1 MHKNLFQELKKN
13 TDSNVIENN
22 LTFNHNKLH
31 YNYMKYFYI
40 LFLLTLSISAQE
52 KVTLDYYLP
61 NDETYNA
68 SIPTP
73 KSVFGF
79 ELGEWHTD
87 YNQVLLYIQKVAAVS
102 NRIKIETTGF
112 SHENRPLQLLT
123 ISSAKNIENSDA
135 IKANHV
141 AKTINPSIKVSDSD
155 PVVVYLGYTIHGN
168 EPSGTGAAIALV
180 YYLAAA
186 EGKNIDELLN
196 NTIILLDPCLNPD
209 GLHRFAGWV
218 NSQKSKTQVTDSN
231 DREFS
236 EGWPSSRFNH
246 YWFDMNRDW
255 LALQHPES
263 QARIKTF
270 QNWMPNVLGD
280 FHEMGTN
287 ATYFFQPGIQSRT
300 HPLTPKMNQE
310 LTKSIAT
317 YHAKAMDKIG
327 SFYYSEESFDD
338 FYFGKGST
346 YPDINGAIGILFEQ
360 ASSRGHAQE
369 SVNGVVTFPFT
380 IRNQF
385 TTSISTLVASYEMRK
400 ELLNYQRDFFSNAS
414 RNNGFLF
421 GDENEASKVYE
432 LAKILD
438 QHQIKLVALKED
450 ITHNK
455 KKFKKE
461 SSYLI
466 PGNQRN
472 IKLVEAI
479 FDKRTQFS
487 DSLFYDISSWSLDLA
502 FNVDFESYSNTA
514 SETAYTSPHR
524 PTGGVSSKSEIA
536 YLFESN
542 SYYTPKLLYQLLKK
556 DIRVK
561 VSKKPLTYNQQTFSY
576 GSLLI
581 PVQNQ
586 KFSGDELF
594 KLITELAIEN
604 SITITG
610 VSTGLTEGINLG
622 SPSFSPV
629 ELPKVALIVGQNV
642 TPADAGEI
650 WHLFDVKME
659 IPITKIDINQ
669 LSGADLSKYNT
680 IIMVNG
686 NYNSIS
692 NGSTKNLEQWVD
704 NGGILIGFKNA
715 IKWLSDSKFTNLTF
729 KTNESIAKGITY
741 ENKDD
746 FKDAQVIGGAIFETT
761 LDLSHPIAYGFKSNK
776 LPVFRNS
783 TLFME
788 IDKNS
793 YNNPIIY
800 TKSPLLSGYI
810 SKENLNQLKETAAF
824 KASRKGKGVVLS
836 YTDIATFRGFWLGT
850 EKLLW
855 NGIFFGKL
863 MP

>member
-1 MHKNLFQELKKN
+1 
-13 TDSNVIENN
+13 
-22 LTFNHNKLH
+22 
-31 YNYMKYFYI
+31 MKYIY
-40 LFLLTLSISAQE
+40 LLLLLSFSTQAQQQIS
-52 KVTLDYYLP
+52 LDYYLP
-61 NDETYNA
+61 NDVTYNTA
-68 SIPTP
+68 VPTP
-73 KSVFGF
+73 KSILGF

-87 YNQVLLYIQKVAAVS
+87 YNQVLDYVQRIASTS
-102 NRIKIETTGF
+102 NRMKIETTGF
-112 SHENRPLQLLT
+112 SHENRPLKLLT
-123 ISSAKNIENSDA
+123 ISSPKNIENIEK

-141 AKTINPSIKVSDSD
+141 AKTFDSSIKIADSD

-168 EPSGTGAAIALV
+168 EPSGTGAAIAMI

-186 EGKNIDELLN
+186 EGKNIDDLLN

-255 LALQHPES
+255 LPLQHPES
-263 QARIKTF
+263 QSRIKTF

-300 HPLTPKMNQE
+300 HPLTPKMNQQ
-310 LTKSIAT
+310 LTKSIST
-317 YHAKAMDKIG
+317 YHAKALDKIG
-327 SFYYSEESFDD
+327 SLYYSEESFDD

-369 SVNGVVTFPFT
+369 SVNGIVTFPFT

-385 TTSISTLVASYEMRK
+385 TTSISTLTASVEMRK
-400 ELLNYQRDFFSNAS
+400 ELLEYQRDFFTSSNK
-414 RNNGFLF
+414 NKGYIF
-421 GDENEASKVYE
+421 GDEKDVAKVNE
-432 LAKILD
+432 LAKILE
-438 QHQIKLVALKED
+438 QHQIKLIALKED
-450 ITHNK
+450 ISHNK

-461 SSYLI
+461 SSYII
-466 PGNQRN
+466 PGNQSN
-472 IKLVEAI
+472 IKLVEAM
-479 FDKRTQFS
+479 FDKRTEFS

-502 FNVDFESYSNTA
+502 FNVDFET
-514 SETAYTSPHR
+514 YTTSSKEENYV
-524 PTGGVSSKSEIA
+524 TKIESKGSVSAKSEIA
-536 YLFESN
+536 YLLESN
-542 SYYTPKLLYQLLKK
+542 AYYTPKLLYQLLKK
-556 DIRVK
+556 DIRIK
-561 VSKKPLTYNQQTFSY
+561 VAKKPLNYNQQTFSY
-576 GSLLI
+576 GSLMI
-581 PVQNQ
+581 PVQDQ
-586 KFSGDELF
+586 TLSKDELF
-594 KLITELAIEN
+594 SLITKLAIEN
-604 SITITG
+604 GIVITG

-622 SPSFSPV
+622 SPSFSSI
-629 ELPKVALIVGQNV
+629 EIPKVALIVGQGV

-669 LSGADLSKYNT
+669 LSNADLSKYNT

-686 NYNSIS
+686 NYSS
-692 NGSTKNLEQWVD
+692 VSTGTTKNLERWVE
-704 NGGILIGFKNA
+704 NGGTLIGFKNA
-715 IKWLSDSKFTNLTF
+715 IRWLSDSKFTEVTF
-729 KTNESIAKGITY
+729 KTKDREAKGISF
-741 ENKDD
+741 ENKADYNG
-746 FKDAQVIGGAIFETT
+746 AQVIGGAIFETS
-761 LDLSHPIAYGFKSNK
+761 LDVSHPIAYGFKSNK

-788 IDKNS
+788 TDKNS
-793 YNNPIIY
+793 YNNPIVY

-810 SKENLNQLKETAAF
+810 SKENLNQIKETSAF
-824 KASRKGKGVVLS
+824 KASRKGRGVVLC

>member
-1 MHKNLFQELKKN
+1 
-13 TDSNVIENN
+13 
-22 LTFNHNKLH
+22 
-31 YNYMKYFYI
+31 MKYIY
-40 LFLLTLSISAQE
+40 LLLLLSFSTQAQQQ
-52 KVTLDYYLP
+52 TSLDYYLP
-61 NDETYNA
+61 KDVTYNSA
-68 SIPTP
+68 IPTP
-73 KSVFGF
+73 KSILGF
-79 ELGEWHTD
+79 ELGVWHTD
-87 YNQVLLYIQKVAAVS
+87 YNQVLDYIQRIATAS
-102 NRIKIETTGF
+102 NRMKIETTGY
-112 SHENRPLQLLT
+112 SHENRPLKLLT
-123 ISSAKNIENSDA
+123 ISSPKNIENIEK

-141 AKTINPSIKVSDSD
+141 AKTFDSSIKIADSD

-168 EPSGTGAAIALV
+168 EPSGTGAAIAMV

-186 EGKNIDELLN
+186 EGKNIDDLLN
-196 NTIILLDPCLNPD
+196 NTVILLDPCLNPD

-255 LALQHPES
+255 LPIQHPES

-300 HPLTPKMNQE
+300 HPLTPKMNQQ

-317 YHAKAMDKIG
+317 YHAKALDKIG
-327 SFYYSEESFDD
+327 SLYYSEESFDD

-369 SVNGVVTFPFT
+369 SINGIVTFPFT

-385 TTSISTLVASYEMRK
+385 TTSISTLTASVEMRK
-400 ELLNYQRDFFSNAS
+400 ELLEYQRDFFASSNK
-414 RNNGFLF
+414 NKGYIF
-421 GDENEASKVYE
+421 GDEKDVAKVNE

-438 QHQIKLVALKED
+438 QHQIKLIALSED
-450 ITHNK
+450 ISHNK

-461 SSYLI
+461 SSYII

-472 IKLVEAI
+472 IKLVEAM

-502 FNVDFESYSNTA
+502 FNIDFETYNT
-514 SETAYTSPHR
+514 SSKEDNYVTVIESK
-524 PTGGVSSKSEIA
+524 GSVSSKSDIA
-536 YLFESN
+536 YLFESYA
-542 SYYTPKLLYQLLKK
+542 YYTPKLLYQLLKK
-556 DIRVK
+556 GVRIK
-561 VSKKPLTYNQQTFSY
+561 VSKKPIINNQQTFSY
-576 GSLLI
+576 GSLMI
-581 PVQNQ
+581 PVQGQ
-586 KFSGDELF
+586 TLSSDELF
-594 KLITELAIEN
+594 SLMTELALEN
-604 SITITG
+604 GIAITG

-622 SPSFSPV
+622 SPNLSPL
-629 ELPKVALIVGQNV
+629 EMPKVALIVGQGV

-669 LSGADLSKYNT
+669 LSNADLSKYNT

-686 NYNSIS
+686 NYSSVSSGI
-692 NGSTKNLEQWVD
+692 TKNLERWVE

-715 IKWLSDSKFTNLTF
+715 TRWLSDSKFTDITF
-729 KTNESIAKGITY
+729 KTKDREAKGITY
-741 ENKDD
+741 ENKAD
-746 FKDAQVIGGAIFETT
+746 FNGAQVIGGAIFETT

-788 IDKNS
+788 TDKNS
-793 YNNPIIY
+793 YNNPIVY

-810 SKENLNQLKETAAF
+810 SKENLNHIKETSAF